1 MRLFKDLNVEFEDAL
16 FVDLSDGH
24 PVNGMSKVNDPQ
36 VPNGSP
42 PVPSRPFL
50 NQRFAIPL
58 AAAVIGIAALLIFM
72 WRRSS
77 R

>member
-1 MRLFKDLNVEFEDAL
+1 MEMYTTAMTKIFLKTPPLTYFAVL
-16 FVDLSDGH
+16 
-24 PVNGMSKVNDPQ
+24 DPQ

-42 PVPSRPFL
+42 PVPSRPFS

-58 AAAVIGIAALLIFM
+58 AAAVIGVAAFLIFM